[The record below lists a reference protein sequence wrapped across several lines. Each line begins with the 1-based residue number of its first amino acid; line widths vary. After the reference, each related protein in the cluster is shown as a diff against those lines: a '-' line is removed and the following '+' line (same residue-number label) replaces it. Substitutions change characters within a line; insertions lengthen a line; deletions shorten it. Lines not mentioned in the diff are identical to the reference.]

1 MSTKITVDNIANN
14 SVGITQL
21 NVSDGSNG
29 QFLTTDGAGNL
40 SFSSLGTL
48 TTLTV
53 DDITIDG
60 STISDSGTLLIDV
73 GGNIE
78 LDADGGQV
86 YFKDNGLTG
95 LIVSRESTSIDLHNA
110 TTNSDFKFKGSD
122 DGSNITALT
131 LDMSEAGKAT
141 FNAGA
146 SFSHDVTIDADD
158 RALRIGAG
166 QDLALFHDATD
177 STMRSSTGDFII
189 SNTAQDKDILF
200 KGNDAGSTITA
211 LTLDI
216 SEAGRAIFNAGA
228 NFGTTSSS
236 AHTVQIQATTG
247 GNALQL
253 KGRNAAENAGWLAWT
268 DYAGNVEAAMYATA
282 NQLIFANTTSYTETM
297 RIDSSGNVGVGTTSP
312 NRNLQI
318 GDNTGSIA
326 ALSLQ
331 GSTSSNCQI
340 YFGDNSATSAE
351 YAGLIRYQHSTDSM
365 QFWTSSSERMRINS
379 SGQVGIACTDQSNL
393 LTVDANSA
401 STTTDSISVR
411 NRGVTSANHTAG
423 LRFQFNSAV
432 PSAIRTL
439 LTNTSSG
446 AGTLSF
452 FTSSDGSAG
461 NLSERMLIDS
471 SGSTQL
477 KGYVGYGNYS
487 ATGSDTSQLIGVGAR
502 QRAMGGRGGQPNL
515 LSWDTLDRS
524 NSAYDDGSPINTF
537 VSAYGVSF
545 TPTGGSGTNTWILGE
560 GPGGG
565 IQWLWKGASTNPG
578 NAGGQGG
585 WDCSSFQIDTTYSYM
600 LVNYVKRISSAA
612 TGTYYFGTQGVYN
625 SGGGGLNN
633 PYMTIRGTTH
643 LPQGVWCCDV
653 QFIVSHQYTGNV
665 ATQNTGLFRMDT
677 GAPIQTW
684 SGQFSGVNQYR
695 SYPSS
700 TNTHSIGFRTYL
712 YYATA
717 NDGTTLH
724 WAQPAVYKCDGTEP
738 TLGELR
744 GHRDARANNN
754 V

>member
-253 KGRNAAENAGWLAWT
+253 KGRNAAENAGW
-268 DYAGNVEAAMYATA
+268 
-282 NQLIFANTTSYTETM
+282 
-297 RIDSSGNVGVGTTSP
+297 
-312 NRNLQI
+312 
-318 GDNTGSIA
+318 
-326 ALSLQ
+326 
-331 GSTSSNCQI
+331 
-340 YFGDNSATSAE
+340 
-351 YAGLIRYQHSTDSM
+351 
-365 QFWTSSSERMRINS
+365 
-379 SGQVGIACTDQSNL
+379 
-393 LTVDANSA
+393 
-401 STTTDSISVR
+401 
-411 NRGVTSANHTAG
+411 
-423 LRFQFNSAV
+423 
-432 PSAIRTL
+432 
-439 LTNTSSG
+439 
-446 AGTLSF
+446 
-452 FTSSDGSAG
+452 
-461 NLSERMLIDS
+461 
-471 SGSTQL
+471 
-477 KGYVGYGNYS
+477 
-487 ATGSDTSQLIGVGAR
+487 
-502 QRAMGGRGGQPNL
+502 
-515 LSWDTLDRS
+515 
-524 NSAYDDGSPINTF
+524 
-537 VSAYGVSF
+537 
-545 TPTGGSGTNTWILGE
+545 
-560 GPGGG
+560 
-565 IQWLWKGASTNPG
+565 
-578 NAGGQGG
+578 
-585 WDCSSFQIDTTYSYM
+585 
-600 LVNYVKRISSAA
+600 
-612 TGTYYFGTQGVYN
+612 
-625 SGGGGLNN
+625 
-633 PYMTIRGTTH
+633 
-643 LPQGVWCCDV
+643 
-653 QFIVSHQYTGNV
+653 
-665 ATQNTGLFRMDT
+665 
-677 GAPIQTW
+677 
-684 SGQFSGVNQYR
+684 
-695 SYPSS
+695 
-700 TNTHSIGFRTYL
+700 
-712 YYATA
+712 
-717 NDGTTLH
+717 
-724 WAQPAVYKCDGTEP
+724 
-738 TLGELR
+738 
-744 GHRDARANNN
+744 
-754 V
+754 

>member
-1 MSTKITVDNIANN
+1 
-14 SVGITQL
+14 
-21 NVSDGSNG
+21 
-29 QFLTTDGAGNL
+29 
-40 SFSSLGTL
+40 
-48 TTLTV
+48 
-53 DDITIDG
+53 
-60 STISDSGTLLIDV
+60 
-73 GGNIE
+73 
-78 LDADGGQV
+78 
-86 YFKDNGLTG
+86 
-95 LIVSRESTSIDLHNA
+95 
-110 TTNSDFKFKGSD
+110 DFKFKGSD

-365 QFWTSSSERMRINS
+365 QFWTSSSERMRIDS

-393 LTVDANSA
+393 LTVD
-401 STTTDSISVR
+401 
-411 NRGVTSANHTAG
+411 
-423 LRFQFNSAV
+423 
-432 PSAIRTL
+432 
-439 LTNTSSG
+439 
-446 AGTLSF
+446 
-452 FTSSDGSAG
+452 
-461 NLSERMLIDS
+461 
-471 SGSTQL
+471 
-477 KGYVGYGNYS
+477 
-487 ATGSDTSQLIGVGAR
+487 
-502 QRAMGGRGGQPNL
+502 
-515 LSWDTLDRS
+515 
-524 NSAYDDGSPINTF
+524 
-537 VSAYGVSF
+537 
-545 TPTGGSGTNTWILGE
+545 
-560 GPGGG
+560 
-565 IQWLWKGASTNPG
+565 
-578 NAGGQGG
+578 
-585 WDCSSFQIDTTYSYM
+585 
-600 LVNYVKRISSAA
+600 
-612 TGTYYFGTQGVYN
+612 
-625 SGGGGLNN
+625 
-633 PYMTIRGTTH
+633 
-643 LPQGVWCCDV
+643 
-653 QFIVSHQYTGNV
+653 
-665 ATQNTGLFRMDT
+665 
-677 GAPIQTW
+677 
-684 SGQFSGVNQYR
+684 
-695 SYPSS
+695 
-700 TNTHSIGFRTYL
+700 
-712 YYATA
+712 
-717 NDGTTLH
+717 
-724 WAQPAVYKCDGTEP
+724 
-738 TLGELR
+738 
-744 GHRDARANNN
+744 
-754 V
+754 